1 MTKSFRSGQK
11 NGKFCQHKISTFVF
25 ILSLSTKKV
34 FLKWNWPKIDQK
46 KSDILNMQ
54 QKNNTTQRVYLWL
67 PAMLSIALVA
77 GVLIG
82 LRLTDASTSA
92 MPDTAQAAVQL
103 SSQGK
108 VEQLLRFIESK
119 YVDEVDREQLVD
131 EAIESILKQLD
142 PHSAYITKEE
152 IQRVNEDLDGNFE
165 GIGVEFMIL
174 EDTVVVVSAISGGP
188 AASVGIRAG
197 DKIVQVEDSTVAGV
211 GMTNS
216 GIISLLKGDK
226 GTDVEIGIYRPGLK
240 DIQQFKITRDE
251 IPIHSVDASYMIS
264 EQTGYIRINRFRA
277 TTDREFIDAL
287 ERLESKGME
296 DLVLDLRHNPGGYLQ
311 KAANMLNQLFDEK
324 GDLMVYTQGRSVNRS
339 NYKTTGRGIFNID
352 KIAVLINE
360 GSASASEIIAG
371 AIQDHDRGIIVGR
384 RSFGKGLV
392 QDQYQ
397 LKDGSALRLTIARYY
412 TPSGRSIQ
420 KPYED
425 LDAYQNDFNERY
437 ESGEL
442 LSENNISISD
452 STRYFTDNG
461 RVVFGGGGISPDV
474 FVPIDTT
481 VLDPVFTKL
490 NQHVANFSFSHF
502 EQNRQELSALSIE
515 EFVGGYTVDQSTYE
529 GFTQYALKHG
539 AALTSTQLE
548 DLSSKLETQLKENI
562 KARIG
567 KQLFED
573 EGYYRVVNST
583 DPIVLSALDAL
594 KDYKEILKRK
604 QFKN

>member
-1 MTKSFRSGQK
+1 
-11 NGKFCQHKISTFVF
+11 
-25 ILSLSTKKV
+25 
-34 FLKWNWPKIDQK
+34 
-46 KSDILNMQ
+46 MQ
-54 QKNNTTQRVYLWL
+54 QKNNRIQKVYLWL
-67 PAMLSIALVA
+67 PVMLSIVLVV
-77 GVLIG
+77 GILIG
-82 LRLTDASTSA
+82 LRLTGSSTSSTS
-92 MPDTAQAAVQL
+92 DNAQLAAQR

-142 PHSAYITKEE
+142 PHSSYISKED
-152 IQRVNEDLDGNFE
+152 ISRVTEDLEGNFE

-174 EDTVVVVSAISGGP
+174 EDTIVVVSAISGGP
-188 AASVGIRAG
+188 AASVGVRPG

-211 GMTNS
+211 GMTNA
-216 GIISLLKGDK
+216 GIVALLKGAK
-226 GTDVEIGIYRPGLK
+226 GTEVEIGIYRPGLE
-240 DIQQFKITRDE
+240 DIQYFKITRDE
-251 IPIHSVDASYMIS
+251 IPIYSVDAAYMIS
-264 EQTGYIRINRFRA
+264 ETTGYIRINRFRA

-287 ERLESKGME
+287 ERLETNGME
-296 DLVLDLRHNPGGYLQ
+296 DLMLDLRQNPGGYLQ
-311 KAANMLNQLFDEK
+311 KAANMLNQLFDDK
-324 GDLMVYTQGRSVNRS
+324 GDLMVYTQGRSVNRA
-339 NYKTTGRGIFNID
+339 NYKTSGRGVFSID

-360 GSASASEIIAG
+360 GSASASEIVAG

-392 QDQYQ
+392 QERYQ
-397 LKDGSALRLTIARYY
+397 LKDGSALQLTIARYY

-442 LSENNISISD
+442 LSENNISILD

-474 FVPIDTT
+474 FVPIDTSF
-481 VLDPVFTKL
+481 LDPTFTKL
-490 NQHVANFSFSHF
+490 NQYVANFSFNYF
-502 EQNRQELSALSIE
+502 ENNRGELSELSVE
-515 EFVGGYTVDQSTYE
+515 EFVGNYQISTNTYE
-529 GFTQYALKHG
+529 AFTQYALE
-539 AALTSTQLE
+539 QNP
-548 DLSSKLETQLKENI
+548 KLAPNKVNNLNPKLQQQLKENI

-567 KQLFED
+567 KQLFDD

-583 DPIVLSALDAL
+583 DPMVISALDAF
-594 KDYKEILKRK
+594 KDYKNILKRK